1 MSSHVA
7 TALPFQ
13 APSAAASGE
22 KVRRISVVAPMW
34 NEARHIEQLVADL
47 AAQDFDGEVELIVA
61 DGRSTDGS
69 VDLLRAAAVRHGLAL
84 QVLDNPA
91 RWVSAGLNAC
101 IREATGDLIVRV
113 DCHSG
118 YPSDYLRR
126 CALVAEETGADNVG
140 GIFVPN
146 GETDVERAVATAMD
160 SPFGGIHWTRH
171 GDTGRHDVDT
181 VPYGAFRPRAFELAG
196 LFDETLVRN
205 QDDEFNLRLRRAGGR
220 IVLDPSIR
228 IFYTPRG
235 SLRRLFRQY
244 FEYGLWKPAVMRK
257 HGSVVSLRSLVPIAF
272 VASLLALAVLAPFS
286 RVALLMLGV
295 EVGLYLLGALVF
307 GLLAVRSKREQL
319 RILPRVLAA
328 FGTFHVAYGLG
339 MTAGWFSRS
348 RRA

>member
-1 MSSHVA
+1 LSTQEAPAAAPVA
-7 TALPFQ
+7 TSEPI
-13 APSAAASGE
+13 
-22 KVRRISVVAPMW
+22 RRISVVAPMW

-47 AAQDFDGEVELIVA
+47 AAQDFEGEVELLVA

-69 VDLLRAAAVRHGLAL
+69 VELLRGAAERHGVELK
-84 QVLDNPA
+84 VLDNPA

-118 YPSDYLRR
+118 YPPDYLRS

-140 GIFVPN
+140 GIFVPR
-146 GETDVERAVATAMD
+146 GETGVERAVATAMD

-171 GDTGRHDVDT
+171 GETGRHDVDT
-181 VPYGAFRPRAFELAG
+181 VPYGAFRPRAFQLAG
-196 LFDETLVRN
+196 FFDESLVRN

-235 SLRRLFRQY
+235 SFRRLFRQY

-257 HGSVVSLRSLVPIAF
+257 HGSVVSIRSLAPIIF
-272 VASLLALAVLAPFS
+272 VVSLLVLAVLAPFS
-286 RVALLMLGV
+286 ELDLLLLELEVA
-295 EVGLYLLGALVF
+295 LYLLAAIVF
-307 GLLAVRSKREQL
+307 GVLAVRAKHERL
-319 RILPRVLAA
+319 RLLPRILAA
-328 FGTFHVAYGLG
+328 FVTFHVAYGIG
-339 MTAGWFSRS
+339 MAIGWF
-348 RRA
+348 RRPGSE